1 MPTLSVASSI
11 APHCSAQA
19 CPQTTSRPA
28 AQNRTTGRQ
37 GRGRQTMQCE
47 RRFFKAAEI
56 TQMQRGCRSGGAEFS
71 VARLR
76 SEGKEWGAA
85 RSASAPVFRRLR
97 YEHKRVEESSVP
109 PRVPAIPAGTRRWT
123 GSARPCRREGP
134 RSSCPRSRASWP
146 ARWLPRSQRPR
157 RCPRARPRSGPRAAR
172 W

>member
-1 MPTLSVASSI
+1 MLTLSVASSI

-47 RRFFKAAEI
+47 RRFFRAEI
-56 TQMQRGCRSGGAEFS
+56 IQMQMQSGRRSGGTEFS

-109 PRVPAIPAGTRRWT
+109 PRVPATPAGTGPWT
-123 GSARPCRREGP
+123 GSVHPCRREGP
-134 RSSCPRSRASWP
+134 QSSCPRSRASWP
-146 ARWLPRSQRPR
+146 ARWQPRSRRPK
-157 RCPRARPRSGPRAAR
+157 RCPRARLRSCP
-172 W
+172 